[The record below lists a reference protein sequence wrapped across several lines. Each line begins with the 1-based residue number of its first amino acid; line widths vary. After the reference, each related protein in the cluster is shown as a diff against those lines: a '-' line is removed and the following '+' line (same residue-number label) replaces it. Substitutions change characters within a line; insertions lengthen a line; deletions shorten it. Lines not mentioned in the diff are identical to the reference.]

1 MMTGVISGLISAFL
15 QSGSYV
21 FSRWYINRYRNPFEL
36 LIFSQLAMGVFGI
49 LTLPVVLQFTHFPMT
64 PLFWGMEVLCV
75 LAFMA
80 GQFGFF
86 QSLKLLE
93 ASRLSSLLG
102 LKIIVL
108 ALICLAIT
116 RTPLHELQWMAIVLC
131 AVGAVGMNF
140 TGGPI
145 TLKACLWL
153 AFTLVMYAICDLLEA
168 ELIWRM
174 PAGKPIVDSTAVAA
188 VTYVLLGFAAL
199 PFLIRTGWKYE
210 KCRDALPYAGSWSLA
225 MILIYLCYSTLGP
238 VYGNI
243 IQASRGIISVLLG
256 LWLLHLG
263 FKDLEP
269 RVDRK
274 AWMRRFLMAIVMIV
288 AMFLY
293 SYARTLGQ
301 S

>member
-1 MMTGVISGLISAFL
+1 
-15 QSGSYV
+15 
-21 FSRWYINRYRNPFEL
+21 
-36 LIFSQLAMGVFGI
+36 
-49 LTLPVVLQFTHFPMT
+49 
-64 PLFWGMEVLCV
+64 
-75 LAFMA
+75 
-80 GQFGFF
+80 
-86 QSLKLLE
+86 
-93 ASRLSSLLG
+93 
-102 LKIIVL
+102 
-108 ALICLAIT
+108 
-116 RTPLHELQWMAIVLC
+116 
-131 AVGAVGMNF
+131 
-140 TGGPI
+140 
-145 TLKACLWL
+145 
-153 AFTLVMYAICDLLEA
+153 
-168 ELIWRM
+168 M

-210 KCRDALPYAGSWSLA
+210 KCRDALPYAGSWYLA